1 MSIETHLTMAELE
14 ENLDELRLS
23 PRDEGSLRMI
33 VRRPRSGEREVIEQ
47 GSLSV
52 EEGLT
57 GDNWST
63 RNSGAPLD
71 VDRQLTIM
79 NARVAGLLA
88 QQEDR
93 WHLFGDQLYIDL
105 ELSEE
110 NLPTGTRLALGG
122 AVIEVTSVDHTGCK
136 KFAERFG
143 VDAVKFVSARQGAAP
158 ARYLCESCPARPDP
172 RRGLGAQT
180 SVILQDTLSRIRS
193 IPFGRR

>member
-143 VDAVKFVSARQGAAP
+143 VDAVKFVSAPVGKELRLRGIYAKVVQPGP
-158 ARYLCESCPARPDP
+158 IRVGDLARKLR
-172 RRGLGAQT
+172 
-180 SVILQDTLSRIRS
+180 
-193 IPFGRR
+193 